1 MGNII
6 EKAKSGNLKRYY
18 KASCISKYGEE
29 KIFEWSNSVR
39 NKSDGSMDY
48 LVLIGI
54 DVTQK
59 ELIQKE
65 ILQQKEELELI
76 FNYSKDGIAILDL
89 NTKLLNFNNSFIE
102 MTGYSKDELLEKTAF
117 EMLVDKDIDKNK
129 IIIKK
134 ILEEGFITHHEET
147 FAFKERKS
155 IYKL

>member
-1 MGNII
+1 
-6 EKAKSGNLKRYY
+6 
-18 KASCISKYGEE
+18 
-29 KIFEWSNSVR
+29 
-39 NKSDGSMDY
+39 MDY

-117 EMLVDKDIDKNK
+117 EMFVDKDIDKNK
-129 IIIKK
+129 IIIKVNHK
-134 ILEEGFITHHEET
+134 PIFCE
-147 FAFKERKS
+147 
-155 IYKL
+155 